1 MLLILA
7 SRIMPRTTL
16 NIDAPVLRDLKR
28 VQKDEGK
35 TLGRLVSDLLA
46 EALGR
51 RRKGRRRT
59 EPFGWIARP
68 LHARVDLSDKE
79 AVRAALES
87 DSVPEPDLTT
97 KH

>member
-1 MLLILA
+1 MIIILA

-16 NIDAPVLRDLKR
+16 NLDAPILRDLKR
-28 VQKDEGK
+28 IQKEEGR
-35 TLGRLVSDLLA
+35 TLGRVVSDLLT

-51 RRKGRRRT
+51 HRRGRRRT
-59 EPFGWIARP
+59 EPFRWIARP

-87 DSVPEPDLTT
+87 DSVREPDLTT
-97 KH
+97 KP

>member
-1 MLLILA
+1 MILILA

-16 NIDAPVLRDLKR
+16 NIDAPILRDLKR
-28 VQKDEGK
+28 IQKEEGR
-35 TLGRLVSDLLA
+35 TLGRVVSDLLT

-51 RRKGRRRT
+51 HRRGRRT
-59 EPFGWIARP
+59 EPFRWIARP

-87 DSVPEPDLTT
+87 DLSPEPNLTM